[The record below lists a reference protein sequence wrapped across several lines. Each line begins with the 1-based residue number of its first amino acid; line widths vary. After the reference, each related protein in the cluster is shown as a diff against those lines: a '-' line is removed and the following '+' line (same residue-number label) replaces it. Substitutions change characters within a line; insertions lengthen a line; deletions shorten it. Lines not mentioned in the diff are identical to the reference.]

1 MSKKKKQ
8 IDLTPYENREAL
20 CSHFGLC
27 GGCAYQK
34 ISYGRQLE
42 LKSKEVYELIK
53 DAAAK
58 GGQDD
63 FLYEGISQSPS
74 ELCYRNKME
83 FTFGDEYKDGPFAL
97 GLHQKGSFMN
107 IVNVESCAIVHEDM
121 NKIRNATKEFFA
133 HYYDEGKISFHNKFS
148 HKGWL
153 RHLLLRRA
161 ENTGEIMVVLVTD
174 SDINGGTDN
183 AEPLNDKDILKEYT
197 EKILSLETEGRV
209 EGIIHITNDSLSDA
223 VKSDKTEVLYGRD
236 YIIDEVLGLR
246 FKISVFSF
254 FQTNTKGAEVLYSKV
269 REYAKDS
276 SGLLFDLYSGTG
288 TITQLM
294 SDVVEKAVGVEIVK
308 EAVEAAKENAELNGI
323 KNAEFVA
330 QDVLEAVKEIGKPD
344 SLILDPP
351 REGVNPKA
359 LGKILSWGVDKVV
372 YVSCKTTSLA
382 RDLQNFF
389 IAGYKIEKMC
399 AVDMFPQTPLC
410 EACVLLT
417 KS

>member
-8 IDLTPYENREAL
+8 RDITPYKNREAI
-20 CSHFGLC
+20 CPHFGIC
-27 GGCAYQK
+27 GGCAYQE
-34 ISYGRQLE
+34 ISYDRQLE
-42 LKSKEVYELIK
+42 LKSKGVHELIK
-53 DAAAK
+53 EAAAN
-58 GGQDD
+58 GGQDN

-74 ELCYRNKME
+74 EFCYRNKME
-83 FTFGDEYKDGPFAL
+83 FTFGDEYKGGPFAL

-107 IVNVESCAIVHEDM
+107 IVNIESCAIVHDDM
-121 NKIRNATKEFFA
+121 NKIRNATRDFFRK
-133 HYYDEGKISFHNKFS
+133 YYEEGKISFHNKFS

-161 ENTGEIMVVLVTD
+161 ENTGEIMVVIVTD
-174 SDINGGTDN
+174 SDICGGTD
-183 AEPLNDKDILKEYT
+183 AEQDLDERSVLKEYT
-197 EKILSLETEGRV
+197 EILLSLETEGSIQ
-209 EGIIHITNDSLSDA
+209 GIIHITNDSLSDA
-223 VKSDKTEVLYGRD
+223 VKSDESEILYGRD
-236 YIIDEVLGLR
+236 HIFDEVLGLR

-294 SDVVEKAVGVEIVK
+294 SNVVEKAVGVEIVK
-308 EAVEAAKENAELNGI
+308 EAVEAAKENAVLNSI
-323 KNAEFVA
+323 ENVEFVA
-330 QDVLEAVKEIGKPD
+330 RDVLDAIKEIGKPD

-359 LGKILSWGVDKVV
+359 LGKILSWGVEKVV
-372 YVSCKTTSLA
+372 YVSCKPTSLA
-382 RDLQNFF
+382 RDLQSFF

-410 EACVLLT
+410 EVVCLLYI
-417 KS
+417 